1 MKIFFINCGS
11 PYYFS
16 PPRDRLEKRP
26 SWGETTKAQRTER
39 ARQIRSLKSITQTI
53 REPQKFGRN

>member
-39 ARQIRSLKSITQTI
+39 RAENFLGKLT
-53 REPQKFGRN
+53 